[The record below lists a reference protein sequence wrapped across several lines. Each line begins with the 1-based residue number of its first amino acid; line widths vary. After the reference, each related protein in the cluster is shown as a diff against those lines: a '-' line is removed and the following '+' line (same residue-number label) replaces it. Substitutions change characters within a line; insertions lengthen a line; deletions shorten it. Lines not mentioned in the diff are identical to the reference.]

1 MFRHILIPTDGS
13 KLAAKGIKAGV
24 KLAKK
29 LGAKVTGVYVA
40 LPYVPPVYG
49 EAAIYYAG
57 YSPKEHKR
65 ITEKAAKKALAVVES
80 EAQTA
85 AVPCVTRIVAD
96 APPWAGILK
105 AAHLR
110 KCDAIVMASHGRGG
124 VGGLILGSE
133 TQRVL
138 AHSTIPVLV
147 MR

>member
-1 MFRHILIPTDGS
+1 MFKHILLPTDGS

-24 KLAKK
+24 RLAQA
-29 LGAKVTGVYVA
+29 LGAKVSGVYVV
-40 LPYVPPVYG
+40 LPYMPPVYG
-49 EAAIYYAG
+49 EAAIYYPG
-57 YSPKEHKR
+57 YSPKEYKG
-65 ITEKAAKKALAVVES
+65 IIEKAAKKALAVVEI
-80 EAQTA
+80 EAQTTG
-85 AVPCVTRIVAD
+85 VPCATRIVAD

-105 AAHLR
+105 AARAR

-138 AHSTIPVLV
+138 AHSKIPVLV

>member
-24 KLAKK
+24 KLAKE
-29 LGAKVTGVYVA
+29 LGAKVTGVYVVP
-40 LPYVPPVYG
+40 PYMPPVYG

-57 YSPKEHKR
+57 YSPKEYQQ
-65 ITEKAAKKALAVVES
+65 IAEKSAKKALAVVEI

-105 AAHLR
+105 AAT
-110 KCDAIVMASHGRGG
+110 CASATPSSWPRTGAA
-124 VGGLILGSE
+124 GS
-133 TQRVL
+133 
-138 AHSTIPVLV
+138 AA
-147 MR
+147 

>member
-24 KLAKK
+24 KLAKE
-29 LGAKVTGVYVA
+29 LGAKVTGVYVVP
-40 LPYVPPVYG
+40 PYMPPVYG

-57 YSPKEHKR
+57 YSPKEYQQ
-65 ITEKAAKKALAVVES
+65 IAEKSAKKALAVVEI

-138 AHSTIPVLV
+138 AHSKIPVLV